1 MDKRKIVTERDSVTP
16 AKQRNY
22 QEVTAYLDEHW
33 NTGDKESSIKRM
45 EMLDREL
52 GSIARKKDA
61 VIVCGTNGK
70 SLTIHFAARL
80 LQTEGLNVGV
90 LYAPHILTYNERIAI
105 NTGTIPNKSFTDLGN
120 MVIDAAERLKLA
132 VNSSEILTMMAF
144 LFFKESNVDVMILEA
159 HEGGAHNPVNIC
171 DAKVVAITRVTGE
184 KATTSEAELAAMLRE
199 CAGVIKKG
207 THVVAGDQIKNQL
220 RLIEEI
226 SEQAG
231 AFWAMPIRK
240 LAPLV
245 YPFEQLHGRCAA
257 LAERISSLYINN
269 FVAPQTTVVNDSLL
283 VKQKGRRGRP
293 TLEAKRQSNLNPK
306 KTVDQFWKEN
316 VNQLPGRFQLLDKE
330 SPSILLDNADNIDAL
345 ENTLLGLRLLHYQRP
360 IEGLSIVIGARGDAF
375 NNEEFSKMLR
385 YFLKKT
391 PGRVFVCPIDH
402 GELPGCGK
410 GDSWNT
416 EKVAD
421 ELKLRKIK
429 AEACVSFDAA
439 LELAKKSVN
448 ERNGLVAVFGS
459 HAVINSYWH
468 ARGIKKLG

>member
-1 MDKRKIVTERDSVTP
+1 MDTRKIITERDSVTP

-22 QEVTAYLDEHW
+22 QEIVTYLNEHW
-33 NTGDKESSIKRM
+33 HTGDKESSIKRM

-52 GSIARKKDA
+52 GSVAQKKDA

-70 SLTIHFAARL
+70 SLTIHFASRL
-80 LQTEGLNVGV
+80 LQAEGLNVGI
-90 LYAPHILTYNERIAI
+90 LYAPHILTYNERIATNSGI
-105 NTGTIPNKSFTDLGN
+105 IPNKSFTDIGN
-120 MVIDAAERLKLA
+120 VVIDAAERLKLTI
-132 VNSSEILTMMAF
+132 NSSEILSMMAF
-144 LFFKESNVDVMILEA
+144 LFFKENNVDVMLLEA

-171 DAKVVAITRVTGE
+171 HAKVVAITRITGD
-184 KATTSEAELAAMLRE
+184 KATASEAELTEVLRE

-226 SEQAG
+226 SGKSG

-240 LAPLV
+240 LAPLA

-269 FVAPQTTVVNDSLL
+269 FVTPQTTVVSDSLL

-293 TLEAKRQSNLNPK
+293 TLEAKKQASLNPK

-316 VNQLPGRFQLLDKE
+316 VNELSGRFQLLDKE
-330 SPSILLDNADNIDAL
+330 NPSILLDSADNLDAL

-360 IEGLSIVIGARGDAF
+360 TEGLAIVMGARKDAF
-375 NNEEFSKMLR
+375 DNEEFSKMLR

-391 PGRVFVCPIDH
+391 PGRVFICPIDH
-402 GELPGCGK
+402 AELPGCGK
-410 GDSWNT
+410 GDSWNVDLIAT
-416 EKVAD
+416 
-421 ELKLRKIK
+421 ELKVRKIK
-429 AEACVSFDAA
+429 AEAHTSFDAA
-439 LELAKKSVN
+439 FEAAKKSVD
-448 ERNGLVAVFGS
+448 ERNGLVAVLGS

-468 ARGIKKLG
+468 LRGVKKLG